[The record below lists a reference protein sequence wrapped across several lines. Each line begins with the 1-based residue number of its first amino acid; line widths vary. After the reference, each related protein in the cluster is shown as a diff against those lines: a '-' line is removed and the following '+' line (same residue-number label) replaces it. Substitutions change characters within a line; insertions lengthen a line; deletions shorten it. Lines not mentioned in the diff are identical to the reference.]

1 MIKAGEKLPEVTFQ
15 QMCDGKPQNLST
27 SDVFSGKKVVVFAV
41 PGAFTPTCSEKHL
54 PGFVALCDKIKE
66 KGVDTVAC
74 TAVNDAFIM
83 DAWQKARGAE
93 NISML
98 ADGSGQ
104 FAKAIG
110 AAKDTGIFGGIRSN
124 RYALVANDGVV
135 EHVFVEE
142 PGQFTVS
149 SAEAVLE
156 IL

>member
-1 MIKAGEKLPEVTFQ
+1 M
-15 QMCDGKPQNLST
+15 
-27 SDVFSGKKVVVFAV
+27 
-41 PGAFTPTCSEKHL
+41 
-54 PGFVALCDKIKE
+54 
-66 KGVDTVAC
+66 AC